1 MLFLQM
7 KVLIYGQTY
16 VIIRLSKGDGL
27 MNTYKAYKLRIYPT
41 DFQREL
47 LEKTFGCTRY
57 IYNNFLAERKNKY
70 EESKTRISVYEQLKE
85 LTDLKKEK
93 EWLRE
98 IDSCAL
104 QACVYN
110 LDDAFQKFFKGNG
123 YPRFRVKGV
132 HESFR
137 TNNTLNSYKNK
148 KYESIRIDFKKRIIT
163 LPKLKEVKFRG
174 YRKDKK
180 MVGKIKSATISEY
193 ASKYFVSIL
202 VEMPFVKYSLKPTT
216 IVGLDLGIKD
226 FIVTSNGEKLKNEVK
241 INEKRLKGLQ
251 KWLSRCKPGSK
262 NRYKVKLKIQRLYLK
277 IRNARKHM
285 IYKLANKII
294 KENDIIAIE
303 NLDVKSMYQVH
314 KIAKHLKNIPISE
327 FIRVLKY
334 KSKWLGKKVIEINK
348 YYPSSQSCN
357 RCGFKNEEVKDLSV
371 RKWTCPRCGLIHDR
385 DINASINIMFEGLKI
400 YMKESII

>member
-1 MLFLQM
+1 
-7 KVLIYGQTY
+7 
-16 VIIRLSKGDGL
+16 

-41 DFQREL
+41 DSQREL
-47 LEKTFGCTRY
+47 IEKTFGCTRY

-70 EESKTRISVYEQLKE
+70 EESKTKVHVYEQLKE
-85 LTDLKKEK
+85 LTDLKREK

-123 YPRFRVKGV
+123 YPKFRAKGV

-137 TNNTLNSYKNK
+137 TNNTLNTYKDK
-148 KYESIRIDFKKRIIT
+148 KYESIRIDFNKRIIT

-174 YRKDKK
+174 YRTTKEII
-180 MVGKIKSATISEY
+180 GKIKSATISKDTN
-193 ASKYFVSIL
+193 KYFVSIL
-202 VEMPFVKYSLKPTT
+202 VEVPFVKYSLKPTS

-262 NRYKVKLKIQRLYLK
+262 NRYKVKLKMQRLYLK

-285 IYKLANKII
+285 IYKLANNIL
-294 KENDIIAIE
+294 KENDIVSIE
-303 NLDVKSMYQVH
+303 TLDVKNIYQVH

-334 KSKWLGKKVIEINK
+334 KSNWLGKKIIEINK
-348 YYPSSQSCN
+348 YYPSSQCCN
-357 RCGFKNEEVKDLSV
+357 RCDYKNEEVKDLSV
-371 RKWTCPRCGLIHDR
+371 RKWTCPKCGMIHDR

-400 YMKESII
+400 YMKECII

>member
-1 MLFLQM
+1 
-7 KVLIYGQTY
+7 
-16 VIIRLSKGDGL
+16 

-41 DFQREL
+41 DSQREL
-47 LEKTFGCTRY
+47 IEKTFGCTRY

-70 EESKTRISVYEQLKE
+70 EESKTKVHVYEQLHE
-85 LTDLKKEK
+85 LTDLKREK

-104 QACVYN
+104 HACVYN

-123 YPRFRVKGV
+123 YPKFSAKGV

-137 TNNTLNSYKNK
+137 TNNTLNTYKDK
-148 KYESIRIDFKKRIIT
+148 KYESIRIDFNKRIIT

-174 YRKDKK
+174 YRTTKEI
-180 MVGKIKSATISEY
+180 VGKIKSATISKE
-193 ASKYFVSIL
+193 ANKYFVSIL
-202 VEMPFVKYSLKPTT
+202 VEVPFVKYSLKPTS

-262 NRYKVKLKIQRLYLK
+262 NRYKVKLKMQRLYLK

-285 IYKLANKII
+285 IYKLANNIL
-294 KENDIIAIE
+294 KENDIVSIE
-303 NLDVKSMYQVH
+303 TLDVKNMYQVH

-334 KSKWLGKKVIEINK
+334 KSNWLGKKIIEINK
-348 YYPSSQSCN
+348 YYPSSQCCN
-357 RCGFKNEEVKDLSV
+357 RCDYKNEEVKDLSV
-371 RKWTCPRCGLIHDR
+371 RKWTCPKCGMIHDR

-400 YMKESII
+400 YMKECIV

>member
-7 KVLIYGQTY
+7 EVLIYGQTY

-110 LDDAFQKFFKGNG
+110 LDDAFQKFFKGHG

-137 TNNTLNSYKNK
+137 TNNTLNTYKDKN
-148 KYESIRIDFKKRIIT
+148 YDSIRIDFNKRVIT

-174 YRKDKK
+174 YRTTKEI
-180 MVGKIKSATISEY
+180 VGKIKSATISKY
-193 ASKYFVSIL
+193 ANKYFVSIL
-202 VEMPFVKYSLKPTT
+202 VEVPLTNILLKSTS

-303 NLDVKSMYQVH
+303 TLDVKNMYQVH
-314 KIAKHLKNIPISE
+314 KIAKYLKNIPINK
-327 FIRVLKY
+327 FVRVLKY

-348 YYPSSQSCN
+348 YFPSSQSCN

-371 RKWTCPRCGLIHDR
+371 RKWTCPRCRLIHDR

-400 YMKESII
+400 YMNESII

>member
-251 KWLSRCKPGSK
+251 KWLSRCKTGSK

-303 NLDVKSMYQVH
+303 TLDVKSMYQVH

-371 RKWTCPRCGLIHDR
+371 RKWTCRRCGLIHDR

>member
-294 KENDIIAIE
+294 RENDIIAIE

-371 RKWTCPRCGLIHDR
+371 RKWTCRRCGLIHDR

>member
-1 MLFLQM
+1 
-7 KVLIYGQTY
+7 
-16 VIIRLSKGDGL
+16 

-41 DFQREL
+41 DSQREL
-47 LEKTFGCTRY
+47 IEKTFGCTRY

-70 EESKTRISVYEQLKE
+70 EESKTKVHVYEQLKE
-85 LTDLKKEK
+85 LTDLKREK

-123 YPRFRVKGV
+123 YPKFRAKGV

-137 TNNTLNSYKNK
+137 TNNTLNTYKDK
-148 KYESIRIDFKKRIIT
+148 KYESIRIDFNKRIIT

-174 YRKDKK
+174 YRTTKEII
-180 MVGKIKSATISEY
+180 GKIKSATISKDTN
-193 ASKYFVSIL
+193 KYFVSVL
-202 VEMPFVKYSLKPTT
+202 VEMPFIKYSISPTS
-216 IVGLDLGIKD
+216 IVGLDLGIKN

-285 IYKLANKII
+285 IYKLANNIL
-294 KENDIIAIE
+294 KENDIVAVE
-303 NLDVKSMYQVH
+303 SLDVKNMYQVH

-334 KSKWLGKKVIEINK
+334 KSNWLGKKVIEINK
-348 YYPSSQSCN
+348 YYPSSQCCN
-357 RCGFKNEEVKDLSV
+357 RCDYKNEEVKDLSV
-371 RKWTCPRCGLIHDR
+371 RKWTCPKCGMIHDR

-400 YMKESII
+400 YMKSYLI

>member
-1 MLFLQM
+1 
-7 KVLIYGQTY
+7 
-16 VIIRLSKGDGL
+16 
-27 MNTYKAYKLRIYPT
+27 MNTYRAYKLRIYPT
-41 DFQREL
+41 DSQREL
-47 LEKTFGCTRY
+47 IEKTFGCTRY

-70 EESKTRISVYEQLKE
+70 EESKTKVHVYEQLKE
-85 LTDLKKEK
+85 LTDLKREK

-123 YPRFRVKGV
+123 YPKFRAKGV

-137 TNNTLNSYKNK
+137 TNNTLNIYKDK
-148 KYESIRIDFKKRIIT
+148 KYESIRIDFNKRIIT

-174 YRKDKK
+174 YRTTKEII
-180 MVGKIKSATISEY
+180 GKIKSATISKDTN
-193 ASKYFVSIL
+193 KYFVSVL
-202 VEMPFVKYSLKPTT
+202 VEMPFIKYSISPTS
-216 IVGLDLGIKD
+216 IVGLDLGIKN

-285 IYKLANKII
+285 IYKLANNIL
-294 KENDIIAIE
+294 KENDIVAVE
-303 NLDVKSMYQVH
+303 TLDVKSMYQVH

-334 KSKWLGKKVIEINK
+334 KSNWLGKKIIEINK
-348 YYPSSQSCN
+348 YYPSSQCCN
-357 RCGFKNEEVKDLSV
+357 RCDYKNEEVKDLSV
-371 RKWTCPRCGLIHDR
+371 RKWTCPKCGMIHDR
-385 DINASINIMFEGLKI
+385 DINASINVMFEGLKI
-400 YMKESII
+400 YMKSYLI

>member
-1 MLFLQM
+1 
-7 KVLIYGQTY
+7 
-16 VIIRLSKGDGL
+16 

-41 DFQREL
+41 DSQREL
-47 LEKTFGCTRY
+47 IEKTFGCTRY

-70 EESKTRISVYEQLKE
+70 EESKTKVHVYEQLKE
-85 LTDLKKEK
+85 LTDLKREK

-110 LDDAFQKFFKGNG
+110 LDDAFQKFFRGNG
-123 YPRFRVKGV
+123 YPKFRAKGV

-137 TNNTLNSYKNK
+137 TNNTLSTYKNK
-148 KYESIRIDFKKRIIT
+148 KYETIRVDFNKRVIT
-163 LPKLKEVKFRG
+163 LPKLKEVMFRG
-174 YRKDKK
+174 YRTTKEI
-180 MVGKIKSATISEY
+180 VGKIKSATISKD
-193 ASKYFVSIL
+193 ANKYFVSIL
-202 VEMPFVKYSLKPTT
+202 VEVPFIKYSINPTS

-285 IYKLANKII
+285 IYKLANNIL
-294 KENDIIAIE
+294 KENDIVSIE
-303 NLDVKSMYQVH
+303 TLDVKNMYQVH

-334 KSKWLGKKVIEINK
+334 KSNWLGKKVIEINK
-348 YYPSSQSCN
+348 YYPSSQCCN
-357 RCGFKNEEVKDLSV
+357 RCDYKNEEVKDLSV
-371 RKWTCPRCGLIHDR
+371 RKWTCPECGLIHDR

-400 YMKESII
+400 YMKSYLI

>member
-1 MLFLQM
+1 
-7 KVLIYGQTY
+7 
-16 VIIRLSKGDGL
+16 

-41 DFQREL
+41 DSQREL
-47 LEKTFGCTRY
+47 IEKTFGCTRY

-70 EESKTRISVYEQLKE
+70 EESKTKVHVYEQLKE
-85 LTDLKKEK
+85 LTDLKREK

-123 YPRFRVKGV
+123 YPKFRAKGV

-137 TNNTLNSYKNK
+137 TNNTLNTYKDK
-148 KYESIRIDFKKRIIT
+148 KYESIRIDFNKRIIT

-174 YRKDKK
+174 YRTTKEI
-180 MVGKIKSATISEY
+180 VGKIKSATISKDGN
-193 ASKYFVSIL
+193 KYFVSIL
-202 VEMPFVKYSLKPTT
+202 VEVPFIKYSINPTS
-216 IVGLDLGIKD
+216 IVGLDLGIKN

-285 IYKLANKII
+285 IYKLANNIL
-294 KENDIIAIE
+294 KENDIVAVE
-303 NLDVKSMYQVH
+303 SLDVKSMYQVH
-314 KIAKHLKNIPISE
+314 KIAKHLKNLPIRE
-327 FIRVLKY
+327 LIRVLKY
-334 KSKWLGKKVIEINK
+334 KSNWLGKKVIEINK
-348 YYPSSQSCN
+348 YYPSSQCCN
-357 RCGFKNEEVKDLSV
+357 RCDYKNEDVKDLSI
-371 RKWTCPRCGLIHDR
+371 RKWTCPECGLIHDR

-400 YMKESII
+400 YMKSYLI

>member
-1 MLFLQM
+1 
-7 KVLIYGQTY
+7 
-16 VIIRLSKGDGL
+16 

-41 DFQREL
+41 DSQREL
-47 LEKTFGCTRY
+47 IEKTFGCTRY

-70 EESKTRISVYEQLKE
+70 EESKTKVHVYEQLKE
-85 LTDLKKEK
+85 LTDLKREK

-110 LDDAFQKFFKGNG
+110 LDDAFQKFFRGNG
-123 YPRFRVKGV
+123 YPKFRAKGV
-132 HESFR
+132 HDSFR
-137 TNNTLNSYKNK
+137 TNNTLNTYKDK
-148 KYESIRIDFKKRIIT
+148 KYESIRIDFNKRIIT

-174 YRKDKK
+174 YRTTKEI
-180 MVGKIKSATISEY
+180 VGKIKSATISKDGN
-193 ASKYFVSIL
+193 KYFVSIL
-202 VEMPFVKYSLKPTT
+202 VEVPFTKYSINPTS
-216 IVGLDLGIKD
+216 IVGLDLGIKN

-285 IYKLANKII
+285 IYKLANNIL
-294 KENDIIAIE
+294 KENDIVAVE
-303 NLDVKSMYQVH
+303 TLDIKSMYQVH
-314 KIAKHLKNIPISE
+314 KIAKHLKNLPISE

-334 KSKWLGKKVIEINK
+334 KSNWLGKKVIEINK
-348 YYPSSQSCN
+348 YYPSSQCCN
-357 RCGFKNEEVKDLSV
+357 RCDYKNEEVKDLSV
-371 RKWTCPRCGLIHDR
+371 RKWTCPKCGMIHDR

-400 YMKESII
+400 YMKNYLI

>member
-1 MLFLQM
+1 
-7 KVLIYGQTY
+7 
-16 VIIRLSKGDGL
+16 

-41 DFQREL
+41 DSQREL
-47 LEKTFGCTRY
+47 IEKTFGCTRY

-70 EESKTRISVYEQLKE
+70 EESKIIVRVYEQLHE
-85 LTDLKKEK
+85 LTDLKREK

-123 YPRFRVKGV
+123 YPKFRAKGV
-132 HESFR
+132 HDSFR
-137 TNNTLNSYKNK
+137 TNNTLSTYKNK
-148 KYESIRIDFKKRIIT
+148 KYETIRVDFNKRIIT

-174 YRKDKK
+174 YRTTKEII
-180 MVGKIKSATISEY
+180 GKIKSATISKDGN
-193 ASKYFVSIL
+193 KYFVSIL
-202 VEMPFVKYSLKPTT
+202 VEVPFTKYSINPTS
-216 IVGLDLGIKD
+216 IVGLDLGIKN

-285 IYKLANKII
+285 IYKLANNIL
-294 KENDIIAIE
+294 KENDVVAVE
-303 NLDVKSMYQVH
+303 SLDVKSMYQVH
-314 KIAKHLKNIPISE
+314 KIAKHLKNLPIRE
-327 FIRVLKY
+327 LIRVLKY
-334 KSKWLGKKVIEINK
+334 KSNWLGKKVIEINK
-348 YYPSSQSCN
+348 YYPSSQCCN
-357 RCGFKNEEVKDLSV
+357 RCDYKNEELKDLSV
-371 RKWTCPRCGLIHDR
+371 RKWTCPKCGMIHDR

-400 YMKESII
+400 YMKSYLI

>member
-1 MLFLQM
+1 
-7 KVLIYGQTY
+7 
-16 VIIRLSKGDGL
+16 

-41 DFQREL
+41 DSQREL
-47 LEKTFGCTRY
+47 IEKTFGCTRY

-70 EESKTRISVYEQLKE
+70 EESKIKVNVYEQLKE
-85 LTDLKKEK
+85 LTDLKREK

-110 LDDAFQKFFKGNG
+110 LDDAFQKFFRGNG
-123 YPRFRVKGV
+123 YPRFRAKGV
-132 HESFR
+132 HDSFK
-137 TNNTLNSYKNK
+137 TNNTLNAYKDK
-148 KYESIRIDFKKRIIT
+148 KYESIRIDFNKRIIT

-174 YRKDKK
+174 YRTTNEI
-180 MVGKIKSATISEY
+180 VGRIKSATISKD
-193 ASKYFVSIL
+193 ANKYFVSIL
-202 VEMPFVKYSLKPTT
+202 VEVPFIKNSLNPTS

-285 IYKLANKII
+285 IFKLANNIL
-294 KENDIIAIE
+294 KENDIVAVE
-303 NLDVKSMYQVH
+303 SLDVKSMYQVH
-314 KIAKHLKNIPISE
+314 KIAKHLNQVPINE

-334 KSKWLGKKVIEINK
+334 KSNWLGKKVVEINK
-348 YYPSSQSCN
+348 YYPSSQCCN
-357 RCGFKNEEVKDLSV
+357 RCDYKNEEVKDLSV
-371 RKWTCPRCGLIHDR
+371 RKWTCPKCGMIHDR

-400 YMKESII
+400 YMKECIV

>member
-1 MLFLQM
+1 
-7 KVLIYGQTY
+7 
-16 VIIRLSKGDGL
+16 

-70 EESKTRISVYEQLKE
+70 EESKTRISVYEQLKK
-85 LTDLKKEK
+85 LTDLKRAK

-123 YPRFRVKGV
+123 YPRFRAKGV

-137 TNNTLNSYKNK
+137 TNNTLNTYKNK
-148 KYESIRIDFKKRIIT
+148 KYESIRIDLKKRIIT

-174 YRKDKK
+174 FRTTKEI
-180 MVGKIKSATISEY
+180 VGKIKSATISEY

-202 VEMPFVKYSLKPTT
+202 VEVPFIKYSLKPTS

-251 KWLSRCKPGSK
+251 KRLSRCKAGSK

-294 KENDIIAIE
+294 KENAIVVIE

-314 KIAKHLKNIPISE
+314 KIAKHLKNVPISE
-327 FIRVLKY
+327 FIRILKY
-334 KSKWLGKKVIEINK
+334 KSNWLGKKVIEINK

-371 RKWTCPRCGLIHDR
+371 RKWTCPRCGIIHDR

>member
-1 MLFLQM
+1 
-7 KVLIYGQTY
+7 
-16 VIIRLSKGDGL
+16 

-41 DFQREL
+41 NSQREL
-47 LEKTFGCTRY
+47 IEKTFGSTRY
-57 IYNNFLAERKNKY
+57 IYNNFLAERKSKY
-70 EESKTRISVYEQLKE
+70 EESKTKISVYQQLKE
-85 LTDLKKEK
+85 LANLKNEK

-123 YPRFRVKGV
+123 YPKFRAKGV

-137 TNNTLNSYKNK
+137 TNNTLNTYKNK
-148 KYESIRIDFKKRIIT
+148 KYESIRIDFNKRIIT

-174 YRKDKK
+174 YRTTKEI
-180 MVGKIKSATISEY
+180 VGKIKSATISKD
-193 ASKYFVSIL
+193 ANKYFVSVL
-202 VEMPFVKYSLKPTT
+202 VEMPFINTSLKPTS

-226 FIVTSNGEKLKNEVK
+226 FIVTSNGEKIKNEVK
-241 INEKRLKGLQ
+241 IKEKRLKGLQ
-251 KWLSRCKPGSK
+251 RWLSRCKPGSK

-285 IYKLANKII
+285 IYKLANKIL
-294 KENDIIAIE
+294 KENDIISIE

-314 KIAKHLKNIPISE
+314 KIAKHLKNLPIRE

-334 KSKWLGKKVIEINK
+334 KSNWLGKKVIEINK

-357 RCGFKNEEVKDLSV
+357 RCGFKNEEVKNLSI
-371 RKWTCPRCGLIHDR
+371 RKWTCPECGLIHDR

-400 YMKESII
+400 YMKDCII

>member
-1 MLFLQM
+1 
-7 KVLIYGQTY
+7 
-16 VIIRLSKGDGL
+16 

-70 EESKTRISVYEQLKE
+70 EESKTRISVYEQLKK
-85 LTDLKKEK
+85 LTDLKRAK

-123 YPRFRVKGV
+123 YPRFRAKGV

-137 TNNTLNSYKNK
+137 TNNTLNTYKNK
-148 KYESIRIDFKKRIIT
+148 KYESIRIDLKKRIIT

-174 YRKDKK
+174 FRMTKEI
-180 MVGKIKSATISEY
+180 VGKIKSATISKD
-193 ASKYFVSIL
+193 ANKYFVSIL
-202 VEMPFVKYSLKPTT
+202 VEVPFIKYSLKPTS

-251 KWLSRCKPGSK
+251 KWLSRCKAGSK

-294 KENDIIAIE
+294 RENDIIAIE

-334 KSKWLGKKVIEINK
+334 KSNWLGKKVIEINK

-371 RKWTCPRCGLIHDR
+371 RKWICPECGLIHDR

>member
-1 MLFLQM
+1 
-7 KVLIYGQTY
+7 
-16 VIIRLSKGDGL
+16 
-27 MNTYKAYKLRIYPT
+27 MNTYMAYKLRIYPT
-41 DFQREL
+41 DSQREL
-47 LEKTFGCTRY
+47 IEKTFGCTRY

-70 EESKTRISVYEQLKE
+70 EESKTKVHVYEQLKE
-85 LTDLKKEK
+85 LTDLKREK

-104 QACVYN
+104 QVCVYN

-123 YPRFRVKGV
+123 YPKFRAKGK

-137 TNNTLNSYKNK
+137 TNNTPNTYKDK
-148 KYESIRIDFKKRIIT
+148 KYESIRIDFNKRIIT

-174 YRKDKK
+174 YRKAKEI
-180 MVGKIKSATISEY
+180 VGKIKSATISKD
-193 ASKYFVSIL
+193 ANKYFVSIL
-202 VEMPFVKYSLKPTT
+202 VEVPFVKYSLNPTS

-251 KWLSRCKPGSK
+251 KWLSRCKTGSK

-285 IYKLANKII
+285 IFKLANNIL
-294 KENDIIAIE
+294 KENDIVAVE
-303 NLDVKSMYQVH
+303 SLDVKSMYQVH
-314 KIAKHLKNIPISE
+314 KIAKHLKNLPIRE

-334 KSKWLGKKVIEINK
+334 KSNWLGKKIIEINK
-348 YYPSSQSCN
+348 YYPSSQCCN
-357 RCGFKNEEVKDLSV
+357 RCDYKNEEVKDLSV
-371 RKWTCPRCGLIHDR
+371 RKWTCPECGLIHDR

-400 YMKESII
+400 YMKNYLI

>member
-1 MLFLQM
+1 
-7 KVLIYGQTY
+7 
-16 VIIRLSKGDGL
+16 

-41 DFQREL
+41 DSQREL
-47 LEKTFGCTRY
+47 IEKTFGCTRY

-70 EESKTRISVYEQLKE
+70 EESKTKVHVYEQLKE
-85 LTDLKKEK
+85 LTDLKREK

-123 YPRFRVKGV
+123 YPKFRAKGV
-132 HESFR
+132 HDSFR
-137 TNNTLNSYKNK
+137 TNNTLNTYKDK
-148 KYESIRIDFKKRIIT
+148 KYESIRIDFNKRIIT

-174 YRKDKK
+174 YRTTKEI
-180 MVGKIKSATISEY
+180 VGKIKSATISKDGN
-193 ASKYFVSIL
+193 KYFVSIL
-202 VEMPFVKYSLKPTT
+202 VEVPFTKYSINPTS
-216 IVGLDLGIKD
+216 IVGLDLGIKN

-285 IYKLANKII
+285 IYKLANNIL
-294 KENDIIAIE
+294 KENDIVAVE
-303 NLDVKSMYQVH
+303 SLDVKSMYQVH
-314 KIAKHLKNIPISE
+314 KIAKHLKNLPIRE
-327 FIRVLKY
+327 LIRVLKY
-334 KSKWLGKKVIEINK
+334 KSNWLGKKVIEINK
-348 YYPSSQSCN
+348 YYPSSQCCN
-357 RCGFKNEEVKDLSV
+357 WCDYKNEDVKDLSV
-371 RKWTCPRCGLIHDR
+371 RKWTCPKCGMIHDR

-400 YMKESII
+400 YMKSYLI

>member
-1 MLFLQM
+1 
-7 KVLIYGQTY
+7 
-16 VIIRLSKGDGL
+16 

-70 EESKTRISVYEQLKE
+70 EESKTRISVYEQLKK
-85 LTDLKKEK
+85 LTDLKRAK

-123 YPRFRVKGV
+123 YPRFRAKGV

-137 TNNTLNSYKNK
+137 TNNTLNTYKNK
-148 KYESIRIDFKKRIIT
+148 KYESIRIDLKKRIIT

-174 YRKDKK
+174 FRTTKEI
-180 MVGKIKSATISEY
+180 VGKIKSATISKD
-193 ASKYFVSIL
+193 ANKYFVSVL
-202 VEMPFVKYSLKPTT
+202 VEVPFIKYSLKPTS

-251 KWLSRCKPGSK
+251 KWLSRCKAGSK

-294 KENDIIAIE
+294 KENAIVVIE

-314 KIAKHLKNIPISE
+314 KIAKHLKNVPISE
-327 FIRVLKY
+327 FIRILKY
-334 KSKWLGKKVIEINK
+334 KSNWLGKKVIEINK

-357 RCGFKNEEVKDLSV
+357 RCGFKNEEVKNLSV
-371 RKWTCPRCGLIHDR
+371 RKWICPRCGLIHDR

>member
-1 MLFLQM
+1 
-7 KVLIYGQTY
+7 
-16 VIIRLSKGDGL
+16 

-41 DFQREL
+41 DSQREL
-47 LEKTFGCTRY
+47 IEKTFGCTRY

-70 EESKTRISVYEQLKE
+70 EESKIIVRVYEQLHE
-85 LTDLKKEK
+85 LTDLKREK

-110 LDDAFQKFFKGNG
+110 LDDAFQKFFRGNG
-123 YPRFRVKGV
+123 YPKFRAKGV
-132 HESFR
+132 HDSFR
-137 TNNTLNSYKNK
+137 TNNTLNTYKNK
-148 KYESIRIDFKKRIIT
+148 KYETIRVDFNKRIIT

-174 YRKDKK
+174 YRTTKEI
-180 MVGKIKSATISEY
+180 VGKIKSATISKD
-193 ASKYFVSIL
+193 AIKYFVSIL
-202 VEMPFVKYSLKPTT
+202 VEVPFVKYSLNPTS

-285 IYKLANKII
+285 IYKLANNIL
-294 KENDIIAIE
+294 KENDIVSIE

-314 KIAKHLKNIPISE
+314 KIAKHLNQVPISE

-334 KSKWLGKKVIEINK
+334 KSNWLGKKVIEINK
-348 YYPSSQSCN
+348 YYPSSQCCN
-357 RCGFKNEEVKDLSV
+357 RCDYKNEELKDLSV
-371 RKWTCPRCGLIHDR
+371 RKWACPKCGMIHDR

-400 YMKESII
+400 YMKSYLI

>member
-294 KENDIIAIE
+294 KENAIVVIE

-327 FIRVLKY
+327 FIRILKY
-334 KSKWLGKKVIEINK
+334 KSNWLGKKVIEINK

-371 RKWTCPRCGLIHDR
+371 RKWICPECGLIHDR

>member
-1 MLFLQM
+1 
-7 KVLIYGQTY
+7 
-16 VIIRLSKGDGL
+16 

-41 DFQREL
+41 NSQREL
-47 LEKTFGCTRY
+47 IEKTFGSTRY
-57 IYNNFLAERKNKY
+57 IYNNFLAERKSKY
-70 EESKTRISVYEQLKE
+70 EESKTKISVYQQLKE
-85 LTDLKKEK
+85 LANLKNEK

-123 YPRFRVKGV
+123 YPKFRAKGV

-137 TNNTLNSYKNK
+137 TNNTLNTYKNK
-148 KYESIRIDFKKRIIT
+148 KYESIRIDFNKRIIT

-174 YRKDKK
+174 YRTTKEI
-180 MVGKIKSATISEY
+180 VGKIKSATISKD
-193 ASKYFVSIL
+193 ANKYFVSVL
-202 VEMPFVKYSLKPTT
+202 VEMPFINTSLKPTS

-226 FIVTSNGEKLKNEVK
+226 FIVTSNGEKIKNEVK

-285 IYKLANKII
+285 IYKLANKIL
-294 KENDIIAIE
+294 KENDIISIE
-303 NLDVKSMYQVH
+303 TLDVKSMYQVH
-314 KIAKHLKNIPISE
+314 KIAKHLKNLPIRE

-334 KSKWLGKKVIEINK
+334 KSNWLGKKVIEINK

-357 RCGFKNEEVKDLSV
+357 RCGFKNEEVKNLSV
-371 RKWTCPRCGLIHDR
+371 RKWICPNCGLIHDR

-400 YMKESII
+400 YMKDCII

>member
-1 MLFLQM
+1 
-7 KVLIYGQTY
+7 
-16 VIIRLSKGDGL
+16 

-41 DFQREL
+41 DSQREL
-47 LEKTFGCTRY
+47 IEKTFGCTRY

-70 EESKTRISVYEQLKE
+70 EESKTKVHVYEQLKE
-85 LTDLKKEK
+85 LTDLKREK

-123 YPRFRVKGV
+123 YPKFRAKGV
-132 HESFR
+132 HDSFR
-137 TNNTLNSYKNK
+137 TNNTLNTYKDK
-148 KYESIRIDFKKRIIT
+148 KYESIRIDFNKRIIT
-163 LPKLKEVKFRG
+163 LPKLKEVKFCG
-174 YRKDKK
+174 YRTTKEII
-180 MVGKIKSATISEY
+180 GKIKSATISKDTN
-193 ASKYFVSIL
+193 KYFVSVL
-202 VEMPFVKYSLKPTT
+202 VEMPFIKYSISPTS
-216 IVGLDLGIKD
+216 IVGLDLGIKN

-285 IYKLANKII
+285 IYKLANNIL
-294 KENDIIAIE
+294 KENDIVAVE
-303 NLDVKSMYQVH
+303 TLDVKSMYQVH

-334 KSKWLGKKVIEINK
+334 KSNWLGKKVIEINK
-348 YYPSSQSCN
+348 YYPSSQCCN
-357 RCGFKNEEVKDLSV
+357 RCDYKNEEVKDLSV
-371 RKWTCPRCGLIHDR
+371 RKWTCPECGLIHDR

-400 YMKESII
+400 YMKNYLI

>member
-1 MLFLQM
+1 
-7 KVLIYGQTY
+7 
-16 VIIRLSKGDGL
+16 

-41 DFQREL
+41 DSQREL
-47 LEKTFGCTRY
+47 IEKTFGCTRY

-70 EESKTRISVYEQLKE
+70 EESKTKVHVYEQLKE
-85 LTDLKKEK
+85 LTDLKREK

-104 QACVYN
+104 QVCVYN

-123 YPRFRVKGV
+123 YPKFRAKGV

-137 TNNTLNSYKNK
+137 TNNTPNTYKDK
-148 KYESIRIDFKKRIIT
+148 KYESIRVDFNKRIIT
-163 LPKLKEVKFRG
+163 LPKLKKVRFRG
-174 YRKDKK
+174 YRTTKEI
-180 MVGKIKSATISEY
+180 VGKIKSATISKD
-193 ASKYFVSIL
+193 ANKYFVSIL
-202 VEMPFVKYSLKPTT
+202 VEMPFIKYSINPTS

-285 IYKLANKII
+285 IYKLANNIL
-294 KENDIIAIE
+294 KENDIVSIE
-303 NLDVKSMYQVH
+303 TLDVKSMYQVH
-314 KIAKHLKNIPISE
+314 KIAKHLKNLPISE

-334 KSKWLGKKVIEINK
+334 KSNWLGKKVIEINE
-348 YYPSSQSCN
+348 YYPSSQCCN
-357 RCGFKNEEVKDLSV
+357 RCDYKNEKVKDLRV

-400 YMKESII
+400 YMKECII

>member
-1 MLFLQM
+1 
-7 KVLIYGQTY
+7 
-16 VIIRLSKGDGL
+16 

-41 DFQREL
+41 DSQREL
-47 LEKTFGCTRY
+47 IEKTFGCTRY

-70 EESKTRISVYEQLKE
+70 EESKTKVHVYEQLKE
-85 LTDLKKEK
+85 LTDLKREK

-123 YPRFRVKGV
+123 YPKFRAKGV

-137 TNNTLNSYKNK
+137 TNNTLNTYKDK
-148 KYESIRIDFKKRIIT
+148 KYESIRIDFNKRIIT

-174 YRKDKK
+174 YRTTKEII
-180 MVGKIKSATISEY
+180 GKIKSATISKDTN
-193 ASKYFVSIL
+193 KYFVSVL
-202 VEMPFVKYSLKPTT
+202 VEMPFIKYSISPTS
-216 IVGLDLGIKD
+216 IVGLDLGIKN

-285 IYKLANKII
+285 IYKLANNIL
-294 KENDIIAIE
+294 KENDIVSIE

-314 KIAKHLKNIPISE
+314 KIAKHLNQVPISE

-334 KSKWLGKKVIEINK
+334 KSNWLGKKVIEINK
-348 YYPSSQSCN
+348 YYPSSQCCN
-357 RCGFKNEEVKDLSV
+357 RCDYKNEEVKDLSV
-371 RKWTCPRCGLIHDR
+371 RKWTCPRCGLLHDR

-400 YMKESII
+400 YMKNYLI

>member
-1 MLFLQM
+1 
-7 KVLIYGQTY
+7 
-16 VIIRLSKGDGL
+16 

-41 DFQREL
+41 DSQREL
-47 LEKTFGCTRY
+47 IEKTFGCTRY

-70 EESKTRISVYEQLKE
+70 EESKIKINVYEQLKE
-85 LTDLKKEK
+85 LTDLKREK

-123 YPRFRVKGV
+123 YPKFSAKGV

-137 TNNTLNSYKNK
+137 TNNTLNTYKDK
-148 KYESIRIDFKKRIIT
+148 KYESIRIDFNKRIIT

-174 YRKDKK
+174 YRTTKEI
-180 MVGKIKSATISEY
+180 VGKIKSATISKD
-193 ASKYFVSIL
+193 AIKYFVSIL
-202 VEMPFVKYSLKPTT
+202 VEVPFVKYSLNPIS

-285 IYKLANKII
+285 IYKLANNIL
-294 KENDIIAIE
+294 KENDIVSIE

-334 KSKWLGKKVIEINK
+334 KSNWLGKKIIEINK
-348 YYPSSQSCN
+348 YYPSSQCCN
-357 RCGFKNEEVKDLSV
+357 RCDYKNEEVKDLSV
-371 RKWTCPRCGLIHDR
+371 RKWTCPKCGMIHDR

-400 YMKESII
+400 YMKSYLI

>member
-1 MLFLQM
+1 
-7 KVLIYGQTY
+7 
-16 VIIRLSKGDGL
+16 

-70 EESKTRISVYEQLKE
+70 EESKTRISVYEQLKK
-85 LTDLKKEK
+85 LTDLKRAK

-123 YPRFRVKGV
+123 YPRFRAKGV

-137 TNNTLNSYKNK
+137 TNNTLNTYKNK
-148 KYESIRIDFKKRIIT
+148 KYESIRIDLKKRIIT

-174 YRKDKK
+174 FRTTKEI
-180 MVGKIKSATISEY
+180 VGKIKSATISKD
-193 ASKYFVSIL
+193 ANKYFVSVL
-202 VEMPFVKYSLKPTT
+202 VEVPFIKYSLKPTS

-251 KWLSRCKPGSK
+251 KWLSRCKAGSK

-294 KENDIIAIE
+294 RENDIIAIE

-334 KSKWLGKKVIEINK
+334 KSNWLGKKVIEINK

-371 RKWTCPRCGLIHDR
+371 RKWICPECGLIHDR

-400 YMKESII
+400 YMKTSII

>member
-1 MLFLQM
+1 
-7 KVLIYGQTY
+7 
-16 VIIRLSKGDGL
+16 
-27 MNTYKAYKLRIYPT
+27 MNTYRAYKLRIYPT
-41 DFQREL
+41 DSQREL
-47 LEKTFGCTRY
+47 IEKTFGCTRY

-70 EESKTRISVYEQLKE
+70 EESKTKVHVYEQLHE
-85 LTDLKKEK
+85 LTDLKREK

-110 LDDAFQKFFKGNG
+110 LDDAFQKFFRGNG
-123 YPRFRVKGV
+123 YPKFRAKGV
-132 HESFR
+132 HDSFR
-137 TNNTLNSYKNK
+137 TNNTLNTYKNK
-148 KYESIRIDFKKRIIT
+148 KYETIRVDFNKRIIT

-174 YRKDKK
+174 YRTTKEI
-180 MVGKIKSATISEY
+180 VGKIKSATISKD
-193 ASKYFVSIL
+193 ANKYFVSIL
-202 VEMPFVKYSLKPTT
+202 VEVPFIKYSINPTS

-285 IYKLANKII
+285 IYKLANNIL
-294 KENDIIAIE
+294 KENDIVSIE
-303 NLDVKSMYQVH
+303 TLDVKNMYQVH

-334 KSKWLGKKVIEINK
+334 KSNWLGKKIIEINK
-348 YYPSSQSCN
+348 YYPSSQCCN
-357 RCGFKNEEVKDLSV
+357 RCDYKNEEVKDLSV
-371 RKWTCPRCGLIHDR
+371 RKWTCPKCGMIHDR

-400 YMKESII
+400 YMKECII

>member
-1 MLFLQM
+1 
-7 KVLIYGQTY
+7 
-16 VIIRLSKGDGL
+16 
-27 MNTYKAYKLRIYPT
+27 MNTYRAYKLRIYPT
-41 DFQREL
+41 DSQREL
-47 LEKTFGCTRY
+47 IEKTFGCTRY

-70 EESKTRISVYEQLKE
+70 EESKTKVHVYEQLKE
-85 LTDLKKEK
+85 LTDLKREK

-123 YPRFRVKGV
+123 YPKFRAKGV
-132 HESFR
+132 HDSFR
-137 TNNTLNSYKNK
+137 TNNTLNTYKDK
-148 KYESIRIDFKKRIIT
+148 KYESIRIDFNKRIIT

-174 YRKDKK
+174 YRTTKEII
-180 MVGKIKSATISEY
+180 GKIKSATISKDTN
-193 ASKYFVSIL
+193 KYFVSVL
-202 VEMPFVKYSLKPTT
+202 VEMPFIKYSISPTS
-216 IVGLDLGIKD
+216 IVGLDLGIKN

-241 INEKRLKGLQ
+241 INENRLKGLQ

-285 IYKLANKII
+285 IYKLANNIL
-294 KENDIIAIE
+294 KENDVVAVE
-303 NLDVKSMYQVH
+303 SLDVKSMYQVH
-314 KIAKHLKNIPISE
+314 KIAKHLKNLPIRE

-334 KSKWLGKKVIEINK
+334 KSNWLGKKVIEINK
-348 YYPSSQSCN
+348 YYPSSQCCN
-357 RCGFKNEEVKDLSV
+357 RCDYKNEDVKDLSV
-371 RKWTCPRCGLIHDR
+371 RKWTCPKCGMIHDR

-400 YMKESII
+400 YMKSYLI

>member
-1 MLFLQM
+1 
-7 KVLIYGQTY
+7 
-16 VIIRLSKGDGL
+16 

-41 DFQREL
+41 DSQREL
-47 LEKTFGCTRY
+47 IEKTFGCTRY

-70 EESKTRISVYEQLKE
+70 EESKTKVHVYEQLKE
-85 LTDLKKEK
+85 LTDLKREK

-123 YPRFRVKGV
+123 YPKFRAKGV

-137 TNNTLNSYKNK
+137 TNNTLNTYKDK
-148 KYESIRIDFKKRIIT
+148 KYESIRIDFNKRVIT

-174 YRKDKK
+174 YRTTKEII
-180 MVGKIKSATISEY
+180 GKIKSATISKD
-193 ASKYFVSIL
+193 ANKYFVSIL
-202 VEMPFVKYSLKPTT
+202 VEVPFIKYSINPTS

-277 IRNARKHM
+277 IRNDRKHM
-285 IYKLANKII
+285 IYKLANNIL
-294 KENDIIAIE
+294 KENDIVAVE
-303 NLDVKSMYQVH
+303 SLDVKSMYQVH

-334 KSKWLGKKVIEINK
+334 KSNWLGKKVIEINK
-348 YYPSSQSCN
+348 YYPSSQCCN
-357 RCGFKNEEVKDLSV
+357 RCDYKNEEVKDLSV
-371 RKWTCPRCGLIHDR
+371 RKWTCPKCGMIHDR

-400 YMKESII
+400 YMKSYLI